1 MSMRKVRTRFV
12 YPPIPT
18 RNFDWCATFDSYE
31 PGDPI
36 GCGYTEEAAVVDL
49 LEQAEE
55 TEEPTP

>member
-1 MSMRKVRTRFV
+1 MSMRKVRTHFV

-18 RNFDWCATFDSYE
+18 RNFDWCATFDGYE

-36 GCGYTEEAAVVDL
+36 GYGYTEEAAVVDL